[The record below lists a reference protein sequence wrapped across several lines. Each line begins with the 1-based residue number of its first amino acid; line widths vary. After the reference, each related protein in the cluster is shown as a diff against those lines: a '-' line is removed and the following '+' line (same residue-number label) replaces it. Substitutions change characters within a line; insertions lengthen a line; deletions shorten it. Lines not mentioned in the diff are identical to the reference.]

1 LRCGKAAFLYS
12 SGILSPFT
20 YDFELIG
27 FGLYKG
33 LYYVV
38 NLNTICLPV
47 VMVVIFSI
55 MLGSSPGMAETT
67 KIRIGVLAYG
77 TVNWELETAQHHN
90 LDKVEGVELV
100 ITQFSGKHASA
111 IALQGGAVD
120 AIVTD
125 WIWVSRQRSSGAD
138 FTFVPHSV
146 AVGGLMVRPDAGIKS
161 LEDLRGRKIGI
172 AGGPVDKS
180 WLMLRAFA
188 KKKIG
193 VDLQEVVD
201 PTFAAPPLLNKIML
215 KGEIPAALNF
225 WHYAARLKA
234 AGMIELVSVNEL
246 LPALGVEGQPP
257 LIGWVFSEK
266 WAASNADTVK
276 GFLRSTRATKQLL
289 GSSDSEWDRLR
300 SLTKASNEAT
310 FVALRD
316 AYRAGIPRSFSDK
329 DIVAAEQLFSIL
341 VEYGGRDLVGDNTS
355 LAAGTFWSGF
365 RY

>member
-1 LRCGKAAFLYS
+1 MANLQINFLR
-12 SGILSPFT
+12 
-20 YDFELIG
+20 
-27 FGLYKG
+27 
-33 LYYVV
+33 
-38 NLNTICLPV
+38 V
-47 VMVVIFSI
+47 VMMAVFII
-55 MLGSSPGMAETT
+55 MTTDSFGQVAPT

-77 TVNWELETAQHHN
+77 TVIWELDTVVHHGLDRAQ
-90 LDKVEGVELV
+90 GVELV
-100 ITQFSGKHASA
+100 ITQLSGKNASA

-161 LEDLRGRKIGI
+161 LDDLRGRKIGI

-180 WLMLRAFA
+180 WLMLRAYT

-193 VDLQEVVD
+193 VDLKDVVE
-201 PTFAAPPLLNKIML
+201 PTFAAPPLLNRIML

-225 WHYAARLKA
+225 WHYTARLKA
-234 AGMIELVSVNEL
+234 AGMTELVSVNEM
-246 LPALGVEGQPP
+246 LPALGVKGRPP

-266 WAASNADTVK
+266 WAAANTDVTK
-276 GFLRSTRATKQLL
+276 GFLRSLRAAKKILA
-289 GSSDSEWDRLR
+289 SSDSEWERIR
-300 SLTKASNEAT
+300 PLTKASNEET

-316 AYRAGIPRSFSDK
+316 SYRAGIPKSFGDG
-329 DIVAAEQLFSIL
+329 DIVAAEQLFSTL
-341 VEYGGRDLVGDNTS
+341 AKYGGRDLVGDSNS
-355 LAAGTFWSGF
+355 LAPGTFWSEF